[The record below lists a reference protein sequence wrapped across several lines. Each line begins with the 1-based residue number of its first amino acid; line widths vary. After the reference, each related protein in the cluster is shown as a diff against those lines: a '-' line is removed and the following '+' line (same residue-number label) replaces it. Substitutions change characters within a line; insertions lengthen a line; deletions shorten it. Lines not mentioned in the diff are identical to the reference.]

1 MVPIRKAT
9 LLKKESNQESIKM
22 KTIVSPWLLLN
33 GTLCWRQI
41 LRMKGEC
48 GWIVWLK
55 SSHNQWRMKTNKVG
69 IHFLSSYSKESMT
82 GSHSV
87 FFSPLFCPA
96 SPPSQKN
103 IQNKNR
109 LVKQLKNVQYILPT
123 FSKDVFLLFLTK
135 LLPHNLKLNIHL
147 VMTAVKECTLK

>member
-1 MVPIRKAT
+1 
-9 LLKKESNQESIKM
+9 M

-33 GTLCWRQI
+33 GTLFWRQI

-69 IHFLSSYSKESMT
+69 IHFLSSFSEESMT

-87 FFSPLFCPA
+87 FFSPLFFPA
-96 SPPSQKN
+96 PPPSQKKTLKKLKQTGQATKELTVHPAH
-103 IQNKNR
+103 IFKR
-109 LVKQLKNVQYILPT
+109 CLLVISYQTLSP
-123 FSKDVFLLFLTK
+123 
-135 LLPHNLKLNIHL
+135 PLNIEHSL
-147 VMTAVKECTLK
+147 SDDSCEGMYIKIVLLCTSFPLL